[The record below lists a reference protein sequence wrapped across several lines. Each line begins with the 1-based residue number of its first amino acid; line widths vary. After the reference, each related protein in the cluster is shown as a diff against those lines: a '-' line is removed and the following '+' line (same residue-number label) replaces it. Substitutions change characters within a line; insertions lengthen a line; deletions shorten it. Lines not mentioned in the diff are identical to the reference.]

1 MSVTLMPSG
10 KFQGYVTDASGK
22 RYRKLFDT
30 KGDAEDWEMESRLII
45 KRGNTPKT
53 RSKSPNMTLKNAF
66 DEAYKSVWRHGRSS
80 KTNLTNAESIMKY
93 FGHTRPVQSITTEE
107 VECFKSNL
115 ESIRNSNST
124 INKKLSCLS
133 IALKR
138 AKTLGAIKELPTLER
153 VPETSSRPR
162 FVSEEDVDR
171 LILRAEMLGFYDI
184 AAGIIIASRTGIRQG
199 ELLSLH
205 STSKNW
211 DHNFIDMESKEIVL
225 LDSFTKNG
233 KTHKAPM
240 PKRVLP
246 VVERLCKEAGEEK
259 DLFKDLNK
267 NILTYKFK
275 KVCDIEGFRMRW
287 HDFRHCFCSWHVQ
300 KGTPIEAVS
309 RLANHS
315 DISVTMR
322 YAYLSNSNYHDY
334 AKVLD

>member
-1 MSVTLMPSG
+1 MKSG
-10 KFQGYVTDASGK
+10 KFQGYVTDGDGN
-22 RYRKLFDT
+22 RFRKLFGN
-30 KGDAEDWEMESRLII
+30 KGDAETWEMEARLAI
-45 KRGNTPKT
+45 KKGNKPTTAK
-53 RSKSPNMTLKNAF
+53 RSAQMTLKTAF

-80 KTNLTNAESIMKY
+80 KTNLTNAENIMKY
-93 FGHTRPVQSITTEE
+93 FGKERAVQSISTGEIE
-107 VECFKSNL
+107 AFKANL

-138 AKTLGAIKELPTLER
+138 AKALGAIKELPALDR

-162 FVSEEDVDR
+162 YVSEEDVER
-171 LILRAEMLGFYDI
+171 LILRAEMLGFYDV
-184 AAGIIIASRTGIRQG
+184 AAGIVIASRTGIRQG

-211 DHNFIDMESKEIVL
+211 DHNFIDLEAKEIIL

-240 PKRVLP
+240 PKRVMP
-246 VVERLCKEAGEEK
+246 IISRLCKEAGEEK
-259 DLFKDLNK
+259 ALFKDLNK

-275 KVCDIEGFRMRW
+275 RVCAIEGFTMRW